1 MEPNQEGAVP
11 QRRSLIPGASQEIPV
26 SHDSEY
32 VEANGQPTQVFEAFD
47 ANDEPSPVYEAF
59 DANDEPTQV
68 FEAFDANDQPSPV
81 YEPSDLSQPAPEP
94 PAFWEPTQALP
105 WFRRTWVIA
114 TAAGVIILGA
124 AIGVIAALSGGG
136 TPVAAP
142 TVSPSAS
149 QTSPSPSA
157 SAGPAARTLLD
168 DGIAA
173 DKYPPAAPSAGAGYP
188 AALVMNDSVWDHV
201 GPTWTLVSVSN
212 YDVNAHTAGPSVI
225 YLASPEGVL
234 FDLVHVNKPGSVIQ
248 VVSWLTSERKARIQV
263 TPMANDQPGTR
274 GALVDLQTGAVQDMT
289 FSMSTGESAIET
301 FGAASAAGAELWSA
315 VDPNYAERRY
325 ERWTAAGGW
334 KQVLTD
340 ADASPW
346 TVLASHD
353 GSFAAAE
360 LYSTA
365 DSGFASERSGP
376 PGQPVFVVS
385 DVASGSETLVRPSY
399 GPTSDRWCSLAAV
412 SDAGDPL
419 VACWRGD
426 SQETVWETAAD
437 GKPLA
442 ELSKA
447 DLLTMQ
453 VPGALYGA
461 TTAELPAQG
470 VTLVSAATDAQ
481 VYEVSV
487 DSGGSRVA
495 VLKAGSDIPYGGL
508 SQFYA
513 ARVAEGVTLVRANE
527 ACAII
532 DTKNAHGVTLAS
544 ATSGILGCIGYGQG
558 NGNPPS
564 YPYGGGE
571 GG

>member
-1 MEPNQEGAVP
+1 MEPNEEGVTP
-11 QRRSLIPGASQEIPV
+11 QRRSLIPGASQDIPV
-26 SHDSEY
+26 THGAEY
-32 VEANGQPTQVFEAFD
+32 VD
-47 ANDEPSPVYEAF
+47 ANDQ
-59 DANDEPTQV
+59 PTQV
-68 FEAFDANDQPSPV
+68 FEAFDANDQPTQVFEAFDANDQPIQV
-81 YEPSDLSQPAPEP
+81 HEPSDLSQPAPQP
-94 PAFWEPTQALP
+94 PAFHEPTQALP

-142 TVSPSAS
+142 TVSPSPS

-188 AALVMNDSVWDHV
+188 DALVMNDSVWDHV

-212 YDVNAHTAGPSVI
+212 YDAKARTAGPSVI

-248 VVSWLTSERKARIQV
+248 VVSWLTSERKARIQI
-263 TPMANDQPGTR
+263 TPMANDQPGTG

-289 FSMSTGESAIET
+289 FSMSTGQSAIET

-315 VDPNYAERRY
+315 VDPNYTERRY
-325 ERWTAAGGW
+325 ERWTAAGDW

-340 ADASPW
+340 ADVSQW
-346 TVLASHD
+346 TAIANHD
-353 GSFAAAE
+353 GSVVAAE
-360 LYSTA
+360 LYSTV
-365 DSGFASERSGP
+365 DSGFASARSGP
-376 PGQPVFVVS
+376 PGEPVFVVY
-385 DVASGSETLVRPSY
+385 DVASGSQTLVRPSY
-399 GPTSDRWCSLAAV
+399 GPPSGRWCNLSAV
-412 SDAGDPL
+412 SDAGDP
-419 VACWRGD
+419 VVVCWRGD
-426 SQETVWETAAD
+426 SQETLWETAAD

-442 ELSKA
+442 DLSQA

-453 VPGALYGA
+453 MPGALYGA
-461 TTAELPAQG
+461 ARVELPAQG
-470 VTLVSAATDAQ
+470 ITLVSAANDAQ

-487 DSGGSRVA
+487 DSGGSPVS
-495 VLKAGSDIPYGGL
+495 VLKAGTDIPYGGL
-508 SQFYA
+508 TQFFA
-513 ARVAEGVTLVRANE
+513 SRVAEGVTLVMANE

-532 DTKNAHGVTLAS
+532 DTTNAHGVTLAS
-544 ATSGILGCIGYGQG
+544 ATSGIVGCIGYGHG

>member
-1 MEPNQEGAVP
+1 MEPHEEGVTP

-26 SHDSEY
+26 THDAEY
-32 VEANGQPTQVFEAFD
+32 V
-47 ANDEPSPVYEAF
+47 

-68 FEAFDANDQPSPV
+68 FAAFDANDQPSPV
-81 YEPSDLSQPAPEP
+81 YEPSNLSQPAPEP
-94 PAFWEPTQALP
+94 PAVREPAQALP

-114 TAAGVIILGA
+114 TAAGVIVLGA

-142 TVSPSAS
+142 SPS
-149 QTSPSPSA
+149 QTSPSP

-173 DKYPPAAPSAGAGYP
+173 DEYPPAAPSVGAGYP
-188 AALVMNDSVWDHV
+188 DALVMKDWVWDHV

-212 YDVNAHTAGPSVI
+212 YDANARTAGPSVI

-234 FDLVHVNKPGSVIQ
+234 FDLVHVNKPGSVVQ
-248 VVSWLTSERKARIQV
+248 VVSWLTSERKARIQI
-263 TPMANDQPGTR
+263 TPMANDQPGTH
-274 GALVDLQTGAVQDMT
+274 GALVDLQTGAVQDIT
-289 FSMSTGESAIET
+289 FSMPTGQSAIET

-315 VDPNYAERRY
+315 VDPDYTERRY

-334 KQVLTD
+334 TQVLTD

-346 TVLASHD
+346 TVLANHD
-353 GSFAAAE
+353 GSVVAAE

-365 DSGFASERSGP
+365 DSGFASARSGP
-376 PGQPVFVVS
+376 PGQPVFVVF

-399 GPTSDRWCSLAAV
+399 GPPSDRWCSLAAV
-412 SDAGDPL
+412 SDAGDPV

-426 SQETVWETAAD
+426 SQETLWETAAD

-442 ELSKA
+442 ELSQA

-453 VPGALYGA
+453 TPGALYGA

-470 VTLVSAATDAQ
+470 VALVSAATDAQ

-487 DSGGSRVA
+487 DSGGSPAV

-532 DTKNAHGVTLAS
+532 DTENARGITFATV
-544 ATSGILGCIGYGQG
+544 TSGILGCIGYGQG

-564 YPYGGGE
+564 YPFGGGD